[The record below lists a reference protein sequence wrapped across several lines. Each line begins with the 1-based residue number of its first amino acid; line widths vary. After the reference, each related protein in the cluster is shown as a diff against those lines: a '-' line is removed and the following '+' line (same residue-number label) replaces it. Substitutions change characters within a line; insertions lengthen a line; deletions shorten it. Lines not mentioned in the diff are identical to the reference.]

1 MALFGVTFENQ
12 LLAEMDDGNL
22 QEFLLKDGVIRG
34 LTLSYN
40 GSNLTIAAGYL
51 IAAGRLIGNDSALTI
66 TVPASAG
73 YARIVLIIDL
83 TGTATDSVFTQL
95 STRVDSEANISDF
108 SALTQGDIN
117 GGVDTTYEI
126 ALAIV
131 QTSASG
137 ITGIESQLD
146 AAGLKPI
153 LGAAAVTA
161 SAQGFI
167 KFGTATPT
175 AGTGA
180 NQIAPGEIYLK
191 YS

>member
-22 QEFLLKDGVIRG
+22 QEFLLRDGILRG
-34 LTLSYN
+34 LGLSYN
-40 GSNLTIAAGYL
+40 GSNLTIGSGYL

-66 TVPASAG
+66 AVPASSG
-73 YARIVLIIDL
+73 YARVVLVIDL
-83 TGTATDSVFTQL
+83 TGTATESVFTQL
-95 STRVDSEANISDF
+95 STRVDSASSVSGF
-108 SALTQGDIN
+108 PALVQGDIN
-117 GGVDTTYEI
+117 GGVDTTYEV

-131 QTSASG
+131 ATSSSG
-137 ITGIESQLD
+137 ITGIESRLG

-153 LGAAAVTA
+153 LGEGAVTA

-167 KFGTATPT
+167 KMGTATPT
-175 AGTGA
+175 AGTGT

>member
-40 GSNLTIAAGYL
+40 GSNLTIDAGYL

-66 TVPASAG
+66 AVPASNG
-73 YARIVLIIDL
+73 YARIVLVIDL

-95 STRVDSEANISDF
+95 STRVDSAASQGDF
-108 SALTQGDIN
+108 PALVKGDIN

-126 ALAIV
+126 SLAIV
-131 QTSASG
+131 RTTTSG
-137 ITGIESQLD
+137 ITGIEAQLG

-180 NQIAPGEIYLK
+180 NKIAPGEIYLK

>member
-66 TVPASAG
+66 AVPASNG
-73 YARIVLIIDL
+73 YARIVLVIDL

-95 STRVDSEANISDF
+95 STRVDSAASQGDF
-108 SALTQGDIN
+108 PALTRGDIN

-126 ALAIV
+126 SLAIV
-131 QTSASG
+131 RTTTSG
-137 ITGIESQLD
+137 ITEISAQLG
-146 AAGLKPI
+146 AAGLKSI
-153 LGAAAVTA
+153 LGAKSVTA
-161 SAQGFI
+161 AANGFI
-167 KFGTATPT
+167 KMGTATPT
-175 AGTGA
+175 AGTGT
-180 NQIAPGEIYLK
+180 NQIQPGEIYLK

>member
-1 MALFGVTFENQ
+1 MSLFGVTFENQ

-22 QEFLLKDGVIRG
+22 QEFLLRDGVLRG
-34 LTLSYN
+34 LGLSYN
-40 GSNLTIAAGYL
+40 GSNLTIGNGYL

-66 TVPASAG
+66 AVPASSG
-73 YARIVLIIDL
+73 YARIVLVIDL
-83 TGTATDSVFTQL
+83 TGTATESVFTQL
-95 STRVDSEANISDF
+95 STRVDSAASVSGFPDL
-108 SALTQGDIN
+108 AQGDIN
-117 GGVDTTYEI
+117 GGVDTTYEL

-131 QTSASG
+131 ATSASG
-137 ITGIESQLD
+137 ITGIESQLG

-153 LGAAAVTA
+153 LGEAAV
-161 SAQGFI
+161 SAESQGFI

-175 AGTGA
+175 AGTGP

>member
-66 TVPASAG
+66 AVPASAG

-95 STRVDSEANISDF
+95 STRVDSEANVSDF
-108 SALTQGDIN
+108 PALTQGDIN

-137 ITGIESQLD
+137 ITGIESQLG
-146 AAGLKPI
+146 AAGLKSI
-153 LGAAAVTA
+153 LGAKSVTA
-161 SAQGFI
+161 EANGFI
-167 KFGTATPT
+167 KMGTATPT
-175 AGTGA
+175 AGTGT

-191 YS
+191 YQ

>member
-1 MALFGVTFENQ
+1 MSLFGVTFENQ

-22 QEFLLKDGVIRG
+22 QEFLLRDGILRG
-34 LTLSYN
+34 LGLSYN
-40 GSNLTIAAGYL
+40 GSNLTIGSGYL

-66 TVPASAG
+66 AVPASSG

-83 TGTATDSVFTQL
+83 TGTATESVFTQL
-95 STRVDSEANISDF
+95 STRVDSASSVSGFPD
-108 SALTQGDIN
+108 LVQGDIN
-117 GGVDTTYEI
+117 GGVDTTYEL

-131 QTSASG
+131 ATSSSG
-137 ITGIESQLD
+137 ITGIESQLG

-153 LGAAAVTA
+153 LGEGAVTA

-167 KFGTATPT
+167 KMGAATPT

>member
-66 TVPASAG
+66 AVPASAG

-95 STRVDSEANISDF
+95 STRVDSESNVSDF
-108 SALTQGDIN
+108 PALTQGDIN

-137 ITGIESQLD
+137 ITGIESQLG
-146 AAGLKPI
+146 AAGLKSI
-153 LGAAAVTA
+153 LGAKSVTA
-161 SAQGFI
+161 AANGFI
-167 KFGTATPT
+167 KMGTATPT
-175 AGTGA
+175 AGTGT
-180 NQIAPGEIYLK
+180 NQIQPGEIYLK

>member
-66 TVPASAG
+66 AVPASAG

-137 ITGIESQLD
+137 ITGIESQLG
-146 AAGLKPI
+146 AAGLKSI
-153 LGAAAVTA
+153 LGAKSVTA
-161 SAQGFI
+161 AANGFI
-167 KFGTATPT
+167 KMGTATPT
-175 AGTGA
+175 AGTGT
-180 NQIAPGEIYLK
+180 NQIQPGEIYLK

>member
-22 QEFLLKDGVIRG
+22 QEFLLRDGVIRG

-66 TVPASAG
+66 AVPASSG
-73 YARIVLIIDL
+73 YARIVLVIDL

-95 STRVDSEANISDF
+95 STRVDSAASQGDF
-108 SALTQGDIN
+108 PALVKGDIN

-126 ALAIV
+126 SLAIV
-131 QTSASG
+131 RATTSG
-137 ITGIESQLD
+137 IAEITAQLG

-153 LGAAAVTA
+153 LGAGAVTA

-175 AGTGA
+175 AGAGT
-180 NQIAPGEIYLK
+180 NQIQPGEIYLK

>member
-66 TVPASAG
+66 AVPASAG

-95 STRVDSEANISDF
+95 STRVDSESNISDF

-137 ITGIESQLD
+137 IAGIESQLG
-146 AAGLKPI
+146 AAGLKSI
-153 LGAAAVTA
+153 LGAKSVTA
-161 SAQGFI
+161 AANGFI
-167 KFGTATPT
+167 KMGTATPT
-175 AGTGA
+175 AGTGT
-180 NQIAPGEIYLK
+180 NQIQPGEIYLK

>member
-40 GSNLTIAAGYL
+40 GSNLTIGSGYL
-51 IAAGRLIGNDSALTI
+51 IAAGRLIGNDSALTNA
-66 TVPASAG
+66 VPASAG

-108 SALTQGDIN
+108 PALTKGDIN

-137 ITGIESQLD
+137 ITGIESQLG

-153 LGAAAVTA
+153 LGEGAVTA

-175 AGTGA
+175 AGTGP

>member
-51 IAAGRLIGNDSALTI
+51 IAAGRLIGNDSSLTI

-137 ITGIESQLD
+137 ITGIESQLG

-167 KFGTATPT
+167 KFGTVTPT
-175 AGTGA
+175 AGTGT

>member
-66 TVPASAG
+66 AVPASNG
-73 YARIVLIIDL
+73 YARIVLVIDL

-95 STRVDSEANISDF
+95 STRVDSAASQGDF
-108 SALTQGDIN
+108 PALVKGDIN

-126 ALAIV
+126 SLAIV
-131 QTSASG
+131 RTTTSG
-137 ITGIESQLD
+137 IAEISSQLG
-146 AAGLKPI
+146 AAGLKSI
-153 LGAAAVTA
+153 LGAKSVTA

-175 AGTGA
+175 AGTGT
-180 NQIAPGEIYLK
+180 NQIQPGEIYLK

>member
-22 QEFLLKDGVIRG
+22 QEFLLRDGVLRG
-34 LTLSYN
+34 LGLSYN
-40 GSNLTIAAGYL
+40 GSNLTIGSGYL

-66 TVPASAG
+66 AVPASSG
-73 YARIVLIIDL
+73 YARIVLVIDL
-83 TGTATDSVFTQL
+83 TGTATESVFTQL
-95 STRVDSEANISDF
+95 STRVDSAASVSGFPD
-108 SALTQGDIN
+108 LVQGDIN
-117 GGVDTTYEI
+117 GGVDTTYEL

-131 QTSASG
+131 ATSASG
-137 ITGIESQLD
+137 ITGIESQLG
-146 AAGLKPI
+146 AAGLNPI
-153 LGAAAVTA
+153 LGEAAVTA

-175 AGTGA
+175 AGTGP

>member
-12 LLAEMDDGNL
+12 LLAEMDGGNL

-95 STRVDSEANISDF
+95 STRVDSEVNISDF
-108 SALTQGDIN
+108 PALTQGDIN

-137 ITGIESQLD
+137 ITGIESQLG

>member
-66 TVPASAG
+66 AVPVSAG

-95 STRVDSEANISDF
+95 STRVDSESNISDF

-137 ITGIESQLD
+137 ITGIESQLG
-146 AAGLKPI
+146 AAGLKSI
-153 LGAAAVTA
+153 LGAKSVTA
-161 SAQGFI
+161 AANGFI
-167 KFGTATPT
+167 KMGTATPT
-175 AGTGA
+175 AGTGT
-180 NQIAPGEIYLK
+180 NQIQPGEIYLK
-191 YS
+191 YT

>member
-66 TVPASAG
+66 AVPASAG

-137 ITGIESQLD
+137 VTGIESQLG

-175 AGTGA
+175 AGTGP

>member
-66 TVPASAG
+66 AVPASAG

-137 ITGIESQLD
+137 ITGIESQLG

-175 AGTGA
+175 AGTGT

>member
-51 IAAGRLIGNDSALTI
+51 IAAGRLIGNDSSLTI

-108 SALTQGDIN
+108 PALTQGDIN

-137 ITGIESQLD
+137 ITGIESQLG

-167 KFGTATPT
+167 KFGTVTPT
-175 AGTGA
+175 AGTGT

>member
-95 STRVDSEANISDF
+95 STRVDSEVNISDF
-108 SALTQGDIN
+108 PALTQGDIN

-137 ITGIESQLD
+137 ITGIESQLG

>member
-40 GSNLTIAAGYL
+40 GSNLTIDAGYL
-51 IAAGRLIGNDSALTI
+51 IAAGRLIGNDAALTI
-66 TVPASAG
+66 AVPASSG

-95 STRVDSEANISDF
+95 STRVDSEANVSDF

-137 ITGIESQLD
+137 ITGITSQLA
-146 AAGLKPI
+146 AAGLKSI
-153 LGAAAVTA
+153 LGAKSVTA
-161 SAQGFI
+161 AANGFI
-167 KFGTATPT
+167 KMGTATPT
-175 AGTGA
+175 AGAGT
-180 NQIAPGEIYLK
+180 NQIQPGEIYLK

>member
-22 QEFLLKDGVIRG
+22 QEFLLRDGIRRG
-34 LTLSYN
+34 LGLSYN
-40 GSNLTIAAGYL
+40 GSNLTIGSGYL

-66 TVPASAG
+66 AVPASSG
-73 YARIVLIIDL
+73 YARIVLVIDL
-83 TGTATDSVFTQL
+83 TGTATESVFTQL
-95 STRVDSEANISDF
+95 STRVDSASSVSGFPD
-108 SALTQGDIN
+108 LVQGDIN
-117 GGVDTTYEI
+117 GGVDTTYEV

-131 QTSASG
+131 ATSASG
-137 ITGIESQLD
+137 IAGIESQLG

-153 LGAAAVTA
+153 LGEAAVTA

-175 AGTGA
+175 AGTGP

>member
-40 GSNLTIAAGYL
+40 GSNLTISAGYL

-73 YARIVLIIDL
+73 YSRIVLIIDL
-83 TGTATDSVFTQL
+83 TGTATESVFTQL

-137 ITGIESQLD
+137 ITGIESQLG

-175 AGTGA
+175 AGTGP